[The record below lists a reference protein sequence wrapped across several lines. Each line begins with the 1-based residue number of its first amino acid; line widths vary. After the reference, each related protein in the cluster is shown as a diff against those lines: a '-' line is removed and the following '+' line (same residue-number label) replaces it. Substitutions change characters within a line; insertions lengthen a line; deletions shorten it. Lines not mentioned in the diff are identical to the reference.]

1 VVPRTQGKPEC
12 VSFRHLKTFDCTPAS
27 RHAKKACGSRDESR
41 HFFARSTRHTGDHDA
56 IAGAPQK
63 PGPYLRSGAVTIAEP
78 RKSKEET
85 AIKSQA
91 IHRDAAEES
100 ITIDE
105 VANCGP
111 TEKLK
116 NGLRINHWWQ

>member
-1 VVPRTQGKPEC
+1 V
-12 VSFRHLKTFDCTPAS
+12 A
-27 RHAKKACGSRDESR
+27 
-41 HFFARSTRHTGDHDA
+41 
-56 IAGAPQK
+56 
-63 PGPYLRSGAVTIAEP
+63 IAEP
-78 RKSKEET
+78 RKSKEEI

-116 NGLRINHWWQ
+116 NGLRINHWWK